1 MLARVAHLTEDAAP
15 PRGASTA
22 QGTQLS
28 DVELV
33 ERLRN
38 GESHLF
44 ELLMRRHNQR
54 LFRTARAV
62 VHDDAEAEDVVQE
75 AWVKAF
81 AALGGFEGRASLST
95 WLVRITLNEAFAHQ
109 RRRRR
114 FVPWD
119 AESAMDQERVD
130 TEAPPMESPE
140 ARAGA
145 SELRATLSRSIDA
158 LSVPLRLVFVL
169 REVESLSTQETSEAL
184 GITPVTVKVRLHR
197 ARTALRREIERRV
210 GTEVRS
216 LYGFDGVRCDR
227 MVAAVLARLAV

>member
-1 MLARVAHLTEDAAP
+1 MLAPVTHLTP
-15 PRGASTA
+15 A

-28 DVELV
+28 DAELV
-33 ERLRN
+33 ERLRG
-38 GESHLF
+38 GEPHLF

-54 LFRTARAV
+54 LYRTARAV

-81 AALGGFEGRASLST
+81 AALGGFEGRASVST
-95 WLVRITLNEAFAHQ
+95 WLVKITLNEAFAHL

-119 AESAMDQERVD
+119 AESAMDQEPVD
-130 TEAPPMESPE
+130 KEAPATESPE
-140 ARAGA
+140 ARAET
-145 SELRATLSRSIDA
+145 SELRATLTRSIDA
-158 LSVPLRLVFVL
+158 LSDPLRLVFVL
-169 REVESLSTQETSEAL
+169 REVESLSTEETSEAL

-197 ARTALRREIERRV
+197 ARTALRQEIERRV

-216 LYGFDGVRCDR
+216 LYGFDGARCDR
-227 MVAAVLARLAV
+227 MVAAVLARLAR